1 MTSAA
6 IQPAPEA
13 FAAEF
18 GPRGELRQT
27 IGKGGR
33 AHLDRW
39 LPFLVLHRS
48 DEPESSLARRV
59 AVNSPGYLI
68 WTPEE
73 DEAAAAALRAI
84 IAALRDRLGPV
95 LLIDVEDAAWR
106 EQPEDAPEL
115 PPFVVRIGA
124 AGGASA
130 MRALEALSEA
140 CGEVEVDLR
149 RATVDAAAPAEPGD
163 AADDGGTAPPPP
175 FGWSPSPSKLGEDL
189 DADRLRMTIPP
200 IHRAP
205 DGRPYPRLTHDL
217 AVALGDAILRAACAF
232 MEDGTPGAPL
242 HYRALGRSAFLAAA
256 LHADRKLD
264 GIARSYDF
272 LLSLTP
278 INAAEAMHAFLD
290 GGAEKAPLF
299 RYRPL
304 TVDPD
309 SAKNA
314 LYAIDLTR
322 LEDPTLERL
331 LAAKRRELD
340 YQLTMLATRNTPGF
354 RAASQ
359 LLYGAVDPLLLGDA
373 HVILASP
380 KSGSRAGGAETVG
393 AEAIAVAARALVE
406 RYRRAD
412 ERFEAT
418 VEVRDDVSGL
428 LVSGHKLMIASD
440 SRVAKARVDPLL
452 AHEVSVHLLTC
463 CNGAAQGLTIF
474 RTGLAHYEG
483 IQEGLGVFAEW
494 AVGGLTRRRLRLL
507 AGRVVAVDAM
517 LGGADFVE
525 TWRRLTRDHGFSSS
539 SAFNVA
545 MRVFRSGGFAKDAI
559 YLKGFRRV
567 VDLVASGASLDP
579 FWLGKTAPEDVE
591 AIEELLLRGLLQPP
605 VFQPEFM
612 GRADARRRIAEVRA
626 GLPFDRIIELK

>member
-1 MTSAA
+1 MKSAA
-6 IQPAPEA
+6 IQAAPA
-13 FAAEF
+13 FAPEF

-27 IGKGGR
+27 IGRSGR

-48 DEPESSLARRV
+48 DDPANGIARRV

-68 WTPEE
+68 WSPEE
-73 DEAAAAALRAI
+73 DEEAAAALRAI
-84 IAALRDRLGPV
+84 TAALRDRLGAI
-95 LLIDVEDAAWR
+95 LLISVEDAAWQ

-115 PPFVVRIGA
+115 PPFVVQVGA
-124 AGGASA
+124 AGGEAA
-130 MRALEALSEA
+130 LRALDALAEA
-140 CGEVEVDLR
+140 CGEVEIDLR
-149 RATVDAAAPAEPGD
+149 RATVDAAAEPVLSD
-163 AADDGGTAPPPP
+163 AAGGVERA
-175 FGWSPSPSKLGEDL
+175 G

-205 DGRPYPRLTHDL
+205 DGRPYPRLTHEL
-217 AVALGDAILRAACAF
+217 AVALGDALLRAAAAF
-232 MEDGTPGAPL
+232 MEGGPAAPP

-256 LHADRKLD
+256 LHADKKLD
-264 GIARSYDF
+264 AIARSYDF

-278 INAAEAMHAFLD
+278 INAAEAMHLFLE
-290 GGAEKAPLF
+290 GQAERAPRF

-309 SAKNA
+309 VAKRD
-314 LYAIDLTR
+314 LYEIDLTL

-331 LAAKRRELD
+331 LCAKRRELD

-354 RAASQ
+354 RPASQ
-359 LLYGAVDPLLLGDA
+359 LLYGAVDAELLGDA
-373 HVILASP
+373 HAILAA
-380 KSGSRAGGAETVG
+380 SGRRAPPDGEPVG
-393 AEAIAVAARALVE
+393 AREIAAAARALVE

-412 ERFEAT
+412 DRFDAT
-418 VEVRDDVSGL
+418 VEVRDDVSGQ
-428 LVSGHKLMIASD
+428 LVSGHKLMIAGN
-440 SRVAKARVDPLL
+440 SRVARGRVDPLL

-517 LGGADFVE
+517 LGGADFIE
-525 TWRRLTRDHGFSSS
+525 TWRRLTRDLGFTATA
-539 SAFNVA
+539 AFNVA

-559 YLKGFRRV
+559 YLKGFRQV
-567 VDLVASGASLDP
+567 VDLVATGASLDP
-579 FWLGKTAPEDVE
+579 FWLGKIAPEDVE

-605 VFQPEFM
+605 VFRPEFLA
-612 GRADARRRIAEVRA
+612 RADAQRRIARLRE
-626 GLPFDRIIELK
+626 GLPFDRLIDLE

>member
-1 MTSAA
+1 MKSTA
-6 IQPAPEA
+6 IQAAPEA
-13 FAAEF
+13 FAPEF

-27 IGKGGR
+27 IGRSGR

-48 DEPESSLARRV
+48 DDPANSIARRV

-68 WTPEE
+68 WSPEE
-73 DEAAAAALRAI
+73 DEEAAAALRAI
-84 IAALRDRLGPV
+84 AAALRDRLGPV
-95 LLIDVEDAAWR
+95 LLIDVEDAPWQ
-106 EQPEDAPEL
+106 EQAEDAPEL
-115 PPFVVRIGA
+115 PPFVVRVGA
-124 AGGASA
+124 AGGEAA
-130 MRALEALSEA
+130 LRALDALSEA

-149 RATVDAAAPAEPGD
+149 RATVDAAAPAEPEPVLSGVEG
-163 AADDGGTAPPPP
+163 AG
-175 FGWSPSPSKLGEDL
+175 

-200 IHRAP
+200 IHRGP

-217 AVALGDAILRAACAF
+217 AVALGDAVLRAACAYT
-232 MEDGTPGAPL
+232 EGGPAAPL

-264 GIARSYDF
+264 AIARSYDF

-278 INAAEAMHAFLD
+278 INAAEAMHAFLE
-290 GGAEKAPLF
+290 GQAERAPQF

-309 SAKNA
+309 VAKRD
-314 LYAIDLTR
+314 LYGIDLTL

-331 LAAKRRELD
+331 LCAKRRELD

-354 RAASQ
+354 RPASQ
-359 LLYGAVDPLLLGDA
+359 LLYGAVDSELLGDA
-373 HVILASP
+373 HAILAV
-380 KSGSRAGGAETVG
+380 SRRRAPPRGESVG
-393 AEAIAVAARALVE
+393 AMEIADAARALVE

-412 ERFEAT
+412 GRFDAT

-440 SRVAKARVDPLL
+440 SRVARGRVDPLL
-452 AHEVSVHLLTC
+452 AHEISVHLLTC
-463 CNGAAQGLTIF
+463 CNGAAQGLSIF
-474 RTGLAHYEG
+474 RSGLAHYEG

-494 AVGGLTRRRLRLL
+494 AVGGLTRQRLRLL

-517 LGGADFVE
+517 LGGADFIE
-525 TWRRLTRDHGFSSS
+525 TWRGLSRDHGFTGPT
-539 SAFNVA
+539 AFNVA

-559 YLKGFRRV
+559 YLKGFRQV
-567 VDLVASGASLDP
+567 VDLVVAGASLDP
-579 FWLGKTAPEDVE
+579 FWLGKIAPEDVE
-591 AIEELLLRGLLQPP
+591 AIEELLLRGLLRPP
-605 VFQPEFM
+605 VFRPEFLD
-612 GRADARRRIAEVRA
+612 RPDARRRIALLRA
-626 GLPFDRIIELK
+626 GLPFDRLIELE

>member
-1 MTSAA
+1 MKSAA
-6 IQPAPEA
+6 IQTASPEA
-13 FAAEF
+13 FAPEF

-27 IGKGGR
+27 IGRSGR

-48 DEPESSLARRV
+48 DDPANSIARRV

-68 WTPEE
+68 WSPQE
-73 DEAAAAALRAI
+73 DEEAAGALRAI
-84 IAALRDRLGPV
+84 AAALRDRLGPV
-95 LLIDVEDAAWR
+95 LLISVEDAPWQ

-115 PPFVVRIGA
+115 PPFVVRVGMGRGGEA
-124 AGGASA
+124 AL
-130 MRALEALSEA
+130 RALDALAEA

-149 RATVDAAAPAEPGD
+149 RATVDAAAEPVLSD
-163 AADDGGTAPPPP
+163 AAGGVEGVAAVA
-175 FGWSPSPSKLGEDL
+175 G

-205 DGRPYPRLTHDL
+205 DGRPYPRLTHEL
-217 AVALGDAILRAACAF
+217 AVALVDALLRAAAAF
-232 MEDGTPGAPL
+232 MAGGPAAPL

-264 GIARSYDF
+264 AIARSYDF

-278 INAAEAMHAFLD
+278 INAAEAMHLFLE
-290 GGAEKAPLF
+290 GQAEGAPPF

-309 SAKNA
+309 VAKRD
-314 LYAIDLTR
+314 LYAIDLTL

-331 LAAKRRELD
+331 LCAKRRELD

-354 RAASQ
+354 RPASQ
-359 LLYGAVDPLLLGDA
+359 LLYGAVDAALLGDA
-373 HVILASP
+373 HAILAA
-380 KSGSRAGGAETVG
+380 SGRRAPPDGEPVG
-393 AEAIAVAARALVE
+393 AGEIAAAARALVE

-412 ERFEAT
+412 DRFDAT

-440 SRVAKARVDPLL
+440 SRVAKGRVEPLL

-494 AVGGLTRRRLRLL
+494 AVGGLTAKRLRLL

-517 LGGADFVE
+517 LGGADFIE
-525 TWRRLTRDHGFSSS
+525 TWRLLTRDLGFTATA
-539 SAFNVA
+539 AFNVA

-559 YLKGFRRV
+559 YLKGFRQV
-567 VDLVASGASLDP
+567 VDLVAAGASLDP
-579 FWLGKTAPEDVE
+579 FWLGKIAPEDVE
-591 AIEELLLRGLLQPP
+591 AIEELLLRGLLRPP
-605 VFQPEFM
+605 VFRPEFLS
-612 GRADARRRIAEVRA
+612 RADAQRRIARLRE
-626 GLPFDRIIELK
+626 GLPFDRLIDVE